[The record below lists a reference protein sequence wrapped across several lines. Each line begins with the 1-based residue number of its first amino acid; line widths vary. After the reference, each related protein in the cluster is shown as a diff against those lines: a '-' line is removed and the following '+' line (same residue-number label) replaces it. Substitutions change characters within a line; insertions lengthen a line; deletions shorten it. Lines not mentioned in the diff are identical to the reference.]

1 MTFSIGSA
9 RAFMTANARALDR
22 HRFEV
27 AVADNPVAR
36 AAVISSLGA
45 YRNPDG
51 GYGWGLESDLRA
63 PESQPSGALHA
74 WEAVADAGTAA
85 PDRTAPLLTWLQR
98 TALEDGGLPFAL
110 PIADPTA
117 CAPFWA
123 QADPNE
129 SSLQITAAVTTQA
142 MRAAR
147 ADESI
152 RTHPWLKTSIDYCFR
167 AIDNVEGAPFAY
179 VLSFALQFL
188 DIATDTHP
196 RARRLLDHLAQFV
209 PADGVL
215 AVTGGA
221 EGETIHLLDY
231 APEPGRPIRDHFTT
245 DAVETDLDRLERG
258 QQPDGGWAVDFTSYS
273 AIAALEWRGYATVR
287 AVTTLR
293 RNGR

>member
-1 MTFSIGSA
+1 M
-9 RAFMTANARALDR
+9 
-22 HRFEV
+22 
-27 AVADNPVAR
+27 
-36 AAVISSLGA
+36 
-45 YRNPDG
+45 
-51 GYGWGLESDLRA
+51 
-63 PESQPSGALHA
+63 HA
-74 WEAVADAGTAA
+74 WEAIADAGTAA
-85 PDRTAPLLTWLQR
+85 PDRAAPLLTWLQH

-129 SSLQITAAVTTQA
+129 SSLQITAAVTAQA

-147 ADESI
+147 ADE
-152 RTHPWLKTSIDYCFR
+152 WLR
-167 AIDNVEGAPFAY
+167 
-179 VLSFALQFL
+179 
-188 DIATDTHP
+188 THP

-209 PADGVL
+209 PADGAL
-215 AVTGGA
+215 AVTGAA

-231 APEPGRPIRDHFTT
+231 APEPGRPIRDYFTT